1 MTGGRLLTCLG
12 LAAAILVGSAT
23 PGIADPDVRSQSR
36 QIEVLRDQVEQLEIT
51 VGVAGE
57 DYAAA
62 QQELSEMIIS
72 ELSADASLRDAEVG
86 GAAQRGVATRRAR
99 ALYMSGGELGLAA
112 TVLEG
117 RDITEVL
124 HRVRAVRTLI
134 GDDAAAVLD
143 ARASVQEAETA
154 TRTVTRLRARRAE
167 LELEAE
173 QARQRAETALEQHRT
188 LLLDADARLVELVA
202 EQRRREEEAALAAA
216 QRAALERAA
225 AQIRASAAAERES
238 RTAGS
243 AGSTGTAALPAL
255 AAPSAAAARAVEAA
269 QSRIGLPYVWGATG
283 PDSFDCS
290 GLTSWA
296 YRQAGVAIP
305 RTSRQQFA
313 GLPKVPVDQLAPGDL
328 VFWASGPAV
337 SDIHHVALY
346 VGDGL
351 MIQAPR
357 TGDVVKLS
365 AVWGRPMYGAVRP
378 AAITP
383 P

>member
-1 MTGGRLLTCLG
+1 MTGGRLFTCLG
-12 LAAAILVGSAT
+12 IAVALLVGTAT
-23 PGIADPDVRSQSR
+23 PGVAEPDVRGQSR
-36 QIEVLRDQVEQLEIT
+36 QVEVLRGQVEQLEIS

-62 QQELSEMIIS
+62 QQELSEVISS
-72 ELSADASLRDAEVG
+72 ELSADASLRDAEIG

-99 ALYMSGGELGLAA
+99 ALYMSGGELGLAV

-117 RDITEVL
+117 RDIIDVL
-124 HRVRAVRTLI
+124 HRVRAVRALV
-134 GDDAAAVLD
+134 GDDATAAL
-143 ARASVQEAETA
+143 AAHASVQEAETA
-154 TRTVTRLRARRAE
+154 ARTVTRLRARRAE
-167 LELEAE
+167 LELETE
-173 QARQRAETALEQHRT
+173 HARHRAETALEQHRT
-188 LLLDADARLVELVA
+188 LLRDADAELVELVA
-202 EQRRREEEAALAAA
+202 EQRRLEEETALAAA
-216 QRAALERAA
+216 QRAVLEQAAARIRAEAVAERTSRAA
-225 AQIRASAAAERES
+225 D
-238 RTAGS
+238 S
-243 AGSTGTAALPAL
+243 AGSTN
-255 AAPSAAAARAVEAA
+255 SAVARAIDAA

-313 GLPKVPVDQLAPGDL
+313 GLPRVPVDQLAPGDL

-337 SDIHHVALY
+337 SSIHHVALY

-378 AAITP
+378 VASTRP
-383 P
+383 